1 MDNSTAAHS
10 AVATSNGGATQL
22 QKPKS
27 RLLMFRDRL
36 LSPHLKEYRPHAAES
51 LHQRQVSCL
60 LAGRAEMSP
69 SIDSLFRGR
78 RYVLI
83 VLLTIATMYCSL
95 FLPAKCDIQYNLRTR
110 IHDRVLID
118 KTTDLN
124 DCDFIIRI
132 LYKFSY

>member
-60 LAGRAEMSP
+60 LAGRAGLSP

-78 RYVLI
+78 RYVFNRVI
-83 VLLTIATMYCSL
+83 NNSHHVLQS
-95 FLPAKCDIQYNLRTR
+95 FLPAKRDIQYNLRTR

-124 DCDFIIRI
+124 ECDFIIRM
-132 LYKFSY
+132 LYKVSY